1 MIIAVWPPGQHDYYN
16 NGDICFL
23 KTEEEP
29 MENKYDETQMEM
41 KSSLPDEED
50 PPPQT
55 KRRRLKVSASTDT
68 YLIAPLTA
76 G

>member
-1 MIIAVWPPGQHDYYN
+1 
-16 NGDICFL
+16 
-23 KTEEEP
+23 

-68 YLIAPLTA
+68 YLVAPLTA